1 MAYSFLSKN
10 NNNSKTNNMTSKKN
24 GTSSGQKDMASKNSG
39 RTASNRAASNGAASN
54 RTASNRAA
62 SNGAA
67 SNRAA
72 SNRAASNRMCRE
84 NPTKM
89 KTNAYIL
96 YMIIGSYFRK
106 CTCTSVITEHNLF
119 LYYKEMPSG
128 KQITAEEEI
137 ISYLE
142 SYLKKEIGDDLSM
155 LEDLR
160 CEVTITR
167 YPCCYELHFYT
178 GFEGFVAVVDK
189 TGKYT
194 VEWRTAEQEAT

>member
-39 RTASNRAASNGAASN
+39 RTASNRAASNG
-54 RTASNRAA
+54 
-62 SNGAA
+62 
-67 SNRAA
+67 AA